1 MTTISASTYERRS
14 ELSTPTDLSPED
26 VQAVTEAI
34 NPLVADAL
42 ALYVKT
48 KNFHWHLSGRR
59 FHDLHLLF
67 DEQADAILESV
78 DVLAERVRK
87 IGGQTIRSISHISEL
102 QTITDDNDDYV
113 SPNEM
118 IRRLCDDNRHI
129 AELQRKA
136 HVACD
141 RTGDVATTS
150 ILENLIDETERRT
163 WFLFEIT
170 QSTDG
175 VVT

>member
-1 MTTISASTYERRS
+1 M
-14 ELSTPTDLSPED
+14 
-26 VQAVTEAI
+26 V
-34 NPLVADAL
+34 
-42 ALYVKT
+42 
-48 KNFHWHLSGRR
+48 
-59 FHDLHLLF
+59 
-67 DEQADAILESV
+67 
-78 DVLAERVRK
+78 
-87 IGGQTIRSISHISEL
+87 
-102 QTITDDNDDYV
+102 
-113 SPNEM
+113 
-118 IRRLCDDNRHI
+118 RRLCDDNRHI